1 MAKIVLTNAY
11 VKFNNLDVS
20 TLCNQVTLSSTSA
33 EVETTAFGNTSVT
46 RVGGLRDNSVSLT
59 FHQDFVPAQIDA
71 VISPLVGSLATVVI
85 APNGSVV
92 GSANPTYTCQVLV
105 TDWGF
110 EGGVGELATKSVT
123 WPANS
128 VTRATA

>member
-20 TLCNQVTLSSTSA
+20 TLCNQVTLSSSA
-33 EVETTAFGNTSVT
+33 NEVETTAFGTGHVT
-46 RVGGLRDNSVSLT
+46 RVGGLRDDSVSLT

-71 VISPLVGSLATVVI
+71 VVSPLLGSLATVVI
-85 APNGSVV
+85 GPNGSVV
-92 GSANPTYTCQVLV
+92 GSANPHWTCEVLV
-105 TDWGF
+105 TEWGF
-110 EGGVGELATKSVT
+110 EGGVGELATKGVT